1 MAETLATR
9 VTRILAGS
17 AHAFLDAV
25 EDMAPEAM
33 LRQAVREIDQ
43 VMGEVR
49 VDLGKVEAAKH
60 LITTQINKLNT
71 ESEQLA
77 SHVETALNRG
87 EENLARAGIE
97 RQTLID
103 DQVPVL
109 QRSLTEQQ
117 EKARELEGYITAL
130 LAKRREM
137 ESELQQ
143 YLASRQHAT
152 SAGSASGKANQDA
165 RVEDARSAFDR
176 VLARQTGVSGL
187 NPANAGDALKLK
199 ELQDLARNNRIEER
213 LAQLKAKLN
222 K

>member
-1 MAETLATR
+1 MAETLAVR

-17 AHAFLDAV
+17 AHAFLDAL

-33 LRQAVREIDQ
+33 MRQAVREIDQ

-49 VDLGKVEAAKH
+49 VDLGKAEAAKH
-60 LITTQINKLNT
+60 LVTSQINKLNT
-71 ESEQLA
+71 ESEQIA
-77 SHVETALNRG
+77 SHVDTALKRG
-87 EENLARAGIE
+87 EDDLARAGIE

-109 QRSLTEQQ
+109 QRALADQQ
-117 EKARELEGYITAL
+117 ERSRELEGYITAL

-143 YLASRQHAT
+143 YLASRAHVGT
-152 SAGSASGKANQDA
+152 SASATGKVTQDA

-187 NPANAGDALKLK
+187 NPANAGDAQKLK
-199 ELQDLARNNRIEER
+199 ELQDLARHNRIEER
-213 LAQLKAKLN
+213 LAQLKAQMK
-222 K
+222 